1 MDSER
6 FMNIKDLSE
15 QQTQALLDLA
25 MLAMYADGHLAS
37 AEDQRI
43 SRLLTSMGL
52 ATDYDR
58 GKQYDASITRISR
71 HSQSAAAARTHAA
84 TLAQQFTTRD
94 QRHRVLNVLEDL
106 TSSDSRVTP
115 QESSYLEIIREV
127 FQM

>member
-1 MDSER
+1 MD
-6 FMNIKDLSE
+6 IKDLTE

-37 AEDQRI
+37 AEDERI
-43 SRLLTSMGL
+43 CRLLTAMGC

-58 GKQYDASITRISR
+58 AKQYDASIGRISR
-71 HSQSAAAARTHAA
+71 PSQTAAAARAHTA
-84 TLAQQFTTRD
+84 TLAQSFMTGE
-94 QRHRVLNVLEDL
+94 QRRRVLDVLDDL

-115 QESSYLEIIREV
+115 QESNYLTIVREA